1 MQTTTLEKK
10 YHELKEKLKR
20 WNDAYYLNDAPEV
33 DDAVYDAHMQEL
45 LAIEKKH
52 PEMISSD
59 SPSQYAGTNI
69 ATTKFSK
76 VEHLIPMISLA
87 NAFGENDIR
96 EWEERINRIIGAETP
111 REYVFELKIDGL
123 SIAIDYNDGKL
134 TKAATRGDGKMGEDV
149 TANVYTIK
157 TLPQTIKHKGD
168 ISIRGEVF
176 ISKQDFKHINEEQA
190 KLGKQTYANPRNTAA
205 GSLRQLNPK
214 VTATRNLDA
223 IFYSLFTENALGSN
237 KSGQLSLV
245 ETPKSDATLF
255 KTHHESLLKLEQ
267 MGFKTNSKFNKL
279 CKNIEEVID
288 LYKEWEEKKDQLDF
302 QIDGA
307 VIKINQLSLQNTLG
321 STAKT
326 PRWAIALKFKAEEAE
341 TQIESV
347 SYEVGRLGT
356 ITPVANLSPVQLAGT
371 TVKRATLHNFDQ
383 VERLGVRIGDSVLVR
398 KAGEIIPEIISVNLD
413 KRPKNSVTI
422 QVPNAC
428 PICNSE
434 IERDDVSYR
443 CTNIASCPAQVLRRI
458 QHWCS
463 KGAMDINGVGPA
475 LVATL
480 LEDGLIK
487 TPLDLYKLKV
497 EQLVDLERMAEKS
510 SQNAINSIDASR
522 NRDFARLLY
531 ALGIKHIGI
540 NTAEL
545 IATYY
550 PNLKSLENEIMENK
564 GTNLVKVDGLGPKV
578 IESLQ
583 EFFSS
588 KQYKEFKT
596 ELDIHPNLL
605 KIQDTV
611 NKQLGTKLEGLSFV
625 ITGTLSE
632 SRSHYEKIIKENGG
646 KVGSSISAKTSYL
659 LCGDNPGS
667 KLDKAEELGVKVIG
681 EKELDGLLS

>member
-1 MQTTTLEKK
+1 MTTTTLEKK
-10 YHELKEKLKR
+10 YRELIDKLKR

-52 PEMISSD
+52 PELISSE

-87 NAFGENDIR
+87 NAFGEKDIR
-96 EWEERINRIIGAETP
+96 DWEERINRIIGAETP

-123 SIAIDYNDGKL
+123 SIAIDYSEGKL
-134 TKAATRGDGKMGEDV
+134 VKAATRGDGKMGEDV
-149 TANVYTIK
+149 TANVCTIK

-176 ISKQDFKHINEEQA
+176 INKKDFEQINEEQT

-205 GSLRQLNPK
+205 GSLRQLDPK
-214 VTATRNLDA
+214 ITATRNLDA
-223 IFYSLFTENALGSN
+223 IFYSLFSENALGSN
-237 KSGQLSLV
+237 KPSQLLLLT
-245 ETPKSDATLF
+245 TPNSDELPF
-255 KTHHESLLKLEQ
+255 KTHFHSLEILESL
-267 MGFKTNSKFNKL
+267 GFKTNSKFNKL
-279 CKNIEEVID
+279 CKNIEEVIT
-288 LYKEWEEKKDQLDF
+288 LYKEWEEKKDRLDF

-307 VIKINQLSLQNTLG
+307 VVKINEIALQNTLG

-326 PRWAIALKFKAEEAE
+326 PRWAIALKFKAQEAE

-356 ITPVANLSPVQLAGT
+356 ITPVANLNPVQLAGT

-383 VERLGVRIGDSVLVR
+383 VERLSVRIKDWVKVR
-398 KAGEIIPEIISVNLD
+398 KAGEIIPEIIAVNLD
-413 KRPKNSVTI
+413 KRPSDSETI

-428 PICNSE
+428 PICGSE

-463 KGAMDINGVGPA
+463 KAAMDINGVGPA

-497 EQLVDLERMAEKS
+497 EQLVELERMAEKS
-510 SQNAINSIDASR
+510 SQNAIKSINNSRS
-522 NRDFARLLY
+522 RDFSRLLY

-550 PNLKSLENEIMENK
+550 PNLNSLEKEITEK
-564 GTNLVKVDGLGPKV
+564 QGINLVKVDGLGPKV

-588 KQYKEFKT
+588 KPYQ
-596 ELDIHPNLL
+596 ELKNELSSNPNLL

-611 NKQLGTKLEGLSFV
+611 NKQLGTKFEGLSFV
-625 ITGTLSE
+625 ITGTLTE

-646 KVGSSISAKTSYL
+646 KLSSSISAKTSYL
-659 LCGDNPGS
+659 LCGDSPGS

-681 EKELDGLLS
+681 EKELDELLS